1 MAPSPKRT
9 AFASI
14 TYHVQQ
20 WINLV
25 LYNSIYQN
33 LILLYLYRLF
43 KFIYGLVGNSTEL
56 SRICGAT
63 RYSTPLDSLWDE
75 HGNVT
80 SSLVTDK
87 QIGTIAYT
95 NAAIVAHG
103 HAQDSNAGARGRRR
117 GSVAN
122 SLVTTATA
130 AAAAAVPRTST
141 DSVSSTQSTLE
152 SGSDVE
158 KQHPLKGSPAS
169 GMSSCATVVESEE
182 VVLSE
187 NKAGQLKRRTKRR
200 EHSTS
205 SAGSHTSDAAAAR
218 PAPAA
223 PLMDLRQSRSAAEMV
238 YRIDRCILFSKQLT
252 AERRELEAA
261 DCDPVQ
267 ITMQILRKKQF
278 PEGGDPN
285 TPAAKKLQ
293 YALDRVAST
302 HQLAREIN
310 QRIHTKYDST
320 NPTHERK
327 LLLLWD
333 LLCPQEKLSARYTK
347 QWTEIGFQGKDPATD
362 FRGMGM
368 LGLDDLVYY
377 AKYYPI
383 SSKHALKC
391 SHDDVSWYS
400 FAIVGINITAF
411 AVQTLRTRQ
420 LQYYLFLNGTDRSVY
435 HELYCYLFHRFNG
448 YWSALDPKPSIMD
461 FERVFADFKIMM
473 EKQLARR
480 KLMMLRFDTKEVLG
494 SGGYPIAHQYRRHP
508 HIQEERFEAEAIE
521 LETKKAV

>member
-1 MAPSPKRT
+1 MASSPKRT

-33 LILLYLYRLF
+33 LILLYLYRIF
-43 KFIYGLVGNSTEL
+43 KFIYGLIGNSTEL

-75 HGNVT
+75 LGNVT

-87 QIGTIAYT
+87 QSGTIAYT
-95 NAAIVAHG
+95 NAAIVSHG
-103 HAQDSNAGARGRRR
+103 HGQDSNAGARGRRR

-122 SLVTTATA
+122 GLVTSATA
-130 AAAAAVPRTST
+130 AAPRTST
-141 DSVSSTQSTLE
+141 DSASSTQSTLE
-152 SGSDVE
+152 SGSDVD
-158 KQHPLKGSPAS
+158 KHLLKGSAAS
-169 GMSSCATVVESEE
+169 RTSSSATVVESEE
-182 VVLSE
+182 TALSE
-187 NKAGQLKRRTKRR
+187 NKTGQLKRRTKRR

-205 SAGSHTSDAAAAR
+205 SAGSHTSDAAAR
-218 PAPAA
+218 PTPPPDGSEAIKVCGRDGVPDWSVA
-223 PLMDLRQSRSAAEMV
+223 
-238 YRIDRCILFSKQLT
+238 YRCILFSKQLT

-391 SHDDVSWYS
+391 SHDDISWYS

-448 YWSALDPKPSIMD
+448 YWSAIDPKPSIMD

-494 SGGYPIAHQYRRHP
+494 SGGYPIAHQHRRHP
-508 HIQEERFEAEAIE
+508 QLQEERLEAEAIE